1 MAFSDWLVWMNEW
14 MGAYHSTENSGV
26 NFRKFP
32 WASMGEW
39 YRIFRL
45 TAPEWKTISPFH
57 SQFCPKKLK
66 MGDSPEFL
74 FAFEIFSDSE
84 FIIDELMVDDDDIIA
99 LSAIGRCYMR
109 RNLNRIY
116 NFSHGNYRAVL
127 FAGWIQEPF
136 SYDKRN
142 VWAIRTGSHEDGKDT
157 QEDLPFH
164 RRSKYWPSCGA
175 WGIKS
180 LHGLSPTGSTL
191 PVLTEF

>member
-1 MAFSDWLVWMNEW
+1 MLIAIARAPSYPNAITALRHIASPQMGTNITMVSI
-14 MGAYHSTENSGV
+14 MGAYHSTKNSGV

-84 FIIDELMVDDDDIIA
+84 FIIDELMVEDDDIIV
-99 LSAIGRCYMR
+99 LSAISRCYMR

-157 QEDLPFH
+157 P
-164 RRSKYWPSCGA
+164 R
-175 WGIKS
+175 
-180 LHGLSPTGSTL
+180 
-191 PVLTEF
+191 